1 MAINTQSNDRSFG
14 DRFGMSPARGAGRSR
29 TGRDMTNDD
38 LPTAEYWLNI
48 GYVTEP
54 NAEGN
59 YGFVSL
65 PMGIPLDTMNE
76 ANERVNN
83 EELREFRGAQNDL
96 HKQLLDAASKLKPGE
111 DTVFECDN
119 GLAIQIRRKNDE
131 VESVDIRDNRFAKKL
146 AFGAPKASQQA
157 EEEVQN

>member
-1 MAINTQSNDRSFG
+1 MAINTQDNRFG
-14 DRFGMSPARGAGRSR
+14 DRFGMSAQRGAGRTR
-29 TGRDMTNDD
+29 TGRNDAGED
-38 LPTAEYWLNI
+38 LPTAEYWINI
-48 GYVTEP
+48 GYVTEA

-83 EELREFRGAQNDL
+83 EELRMFRGAQNDL

-111 DTVFECDN
+111 DVVFETEN
-119 GLAIQIRRKNDE
+119 GLGIQIRRRNDE
-131 VESVDIRDNRFAKKL
+131 PDNVDIRDNHFAKKIN
-146 AFGAPKASQQA
+146 FGGKASA
-157 EEEVQN
+157 EREEEVQN

>member
-1 MAINTQSNDRSFG
+1 MAINQQNNDRSFG
-14 DRFGMSPARGAGRSR
+14 DRFGMSAQRGAGRSR
-29 TGRDMTNDD
+29 SGRDMSGDD
-38 LPTAEYWLNI
+38 LPQAEFWLNI

-76 ANERVNN
+76 AVERVNN
-83 EELREFRGAQNDL
+83 EELRMFRGAQNDL
-96 HKQLLDAASKLKPGE
+96 HRQLLSAADKLKPGE
-111 DTVFECDN
+111 DVVYECDN

-131 VESVDIRDNRFAKKL
+131 PEAVDIRENHFAKKIN
-146 AFGAPKASQQA
+146 FGSARSAAQR

>member
-1 MAINTQSNDRSFG
+1 MAINSQSNDRSFG
-14 DRFGMSPARGAGRSR
+14 DRFGMSAARGAGRSR

-38 LPTAEYWLNI
+38 LPVAEFWLNV
-48 GYVTEP
+48 GYIAEP

-76 ANERVNN
+76 AAERVNN

-96 HKQLLDAASKLKPGE
+96 HRQLLDAASKLKPGE
-111 DTVFECDN
+111 DVIYECDN
-119 GLAIQIRRKNDE
+119 GLAIQIRRRNDE
-131 VESVDIRDNRFAKKL
+131 PEQTDIRDNRFAKKL
-146 AFGAPKASQQA
+146 SLGVATKQTQA

>member
-1 MAINTQSNDRSFG
+1 MAINQQNNDRSFS
-14 DRFGMSPARGAGRSR
+14 DRFGMSAARGAGRSR
-29 TGRDMTNDD
+29 SGRDMAGDD
-38 LPTAEYWLNI
+38 LPTAEYWINI

-111 DTVFECDN
+111 DTIFEAEG
-119 GLAIQIRRKNDE
+119 GLAIQIRRRNDE
-131 VESVDIRDNRFAKKL
+131 PEQTDIRDNRFARKL
-146 AFGAPKASQQA
+146 ALGAKAPV
-157 EEEVQN
+157 EEVQN

>member
-1 MAINTQSNDRSFG
+1 MAINQQNNDRSFG
-14 DRFGMSPARGAGRSR
+14 DRFGMSAARGAGRSR
-29 TGRDMTNDD
+29 TGRDMAGDD
-38 LPTAEYWLNI
+38 LPTAEYWINI

-111 DTVFECDN
+111 DTILEAEG
-119 GLAIQIRRKNDE
+119 GLAIQIRRRNDE
-131 VESVDIRDNRFAKKL
+131 PEQTDIRDNRFAKKL
-146 AFGAPKASQQA
+146 ALGAKTPV
-157 EEEVQN
+157 EEVQN